1 MKSYDIVNIKVSS
14 DDIFEY
20 VVRNSNFCP
29 IEVLIDNQ
37 RYAAYDPFIYDSVA
51 KEMIDQDDIYEDFCK
66 QVSHLRSQAS
76 EMSGEEI
83 HRICV
88 ELEEIAPKTI
98 KL

>member
-1 MKSYDIVNIKVSS
+1 
-14 DDIFEY
+14 
-20 VVRNSNFCP
+20 
-29 IEVLIDNQ
+29 
-37 RYAAYDPFIYDSVA
+37 
-51 KEMIDQDDIYEDFCK
+51 MIDQDDIYEDFCK

-83 HRICV
+83 HRLCV